1 MASRKLQKGGKKD
14 GPVLVPQ
21 PHGGALLTGG
31 QKGQTPGPGRPPS
44 EIRRTLR
51 KRFDEQIPILLEIAK
66 NPEAKETDR
75 IRAIDLLAKY
85 GLGEEKGWSHD
96 LVAALV
102 RELADTIERH
112 VSDKETL
119 KLIEASFKDAIRRHK
134 P

>member
-1 MASRKLQKGGKKD
+1 MSKKKGGSNG

-44 EIRRTLR
+44 AIRRTLR
-51 KRFDEQIPILLEIAK
+51 KRFDEQIAILVEIAK
-66 NPEAKETDR
+66 NSESADKDR
-75 IRAIDLLAKY
+75 IAAIDKLAKY

-102 RELADTIERH
+102 RDLADTIERH
-112 VSDKETL
+112 ISDKDVL
-119 KLIEASFKDAIRRHK
+119 KVIEADFKDAIRRHK